1 MNVKSSNSIGDTLL
15 ISCGNQD
22 DSRICIWD
30 IDKRELVS
38 QIKIG
43 QEEMSENSDDIPD
56 SSSSR
61 DESKVSFYYLNVIV
75 LDDVSIFIRYLYY
88 FQTI

>member
-15 ISCGNQD
+15 VSCGNQD

-30 IDKRELVS
+30 IGKRELVS

-43 QEEMSENSDDIPD
+43 QEEMSDESGELPPD
-56 SSSSR
+56 SDSSEI
-61 DESKVSFYYLNVIV
+61 ESKVSFYYLNVIV
-75 LDDVSIFIRYLYY
+75 LDDVSSNYPNFR
-88 FQTI
+88 TNTK